1 MRENQQRWACAYL
14 LCAFSIAEDASC
26 TYPGNSYLES
36 GAQQMKM
43 DYTVAMQ
50 RAIALA
56 EKGLGKTAPN
66 PIVGAVIIDATGA
79 IVAEGF
85 HDRNKSKD
93 HAEVVAIK
101 AAGEKSKG
109 STIVV
114 TLEPCN
120 HTGSTDPCVQA
131 IIDAGITTVVF
142 AVTDPNEKAAGGAAA
157 LRAAGITV
165 IEGVLKDEAAF
176 SNRAWLMKIRKNR
189 PFFTWKVAA
198 TLDGKVAAADGTSK
212 WITNEASRADVQALR
227 RQADAILVGTNTVIA
242 DNPHLVPRGDF
253 EGFTNNP
260 IRVVCGEQELP
271 KDAQVFDDAAPT
283 VVVKSKDLDVLVE
296 KLNELGINHVFVEA
310 GPTLGSAMLD
320 GCLLDELIIYQAPSL
335 IGTGKHFFVFDYP
348 TTITDQ
354 MRMDHLGTQVF
365 DGDVKSVYRIRNG
378 E

>member
-1 MRENQQRWACAYL
+1 
-14 LCAFSIAEDASC
+14 
-26 TYPGNSYLES
+26 
-36 GAQQMKM
+36 MKM

-50 RAIALA
+50 RAIALS

-66 PIVGAVIIDATGA
+66 PIVGAVIIDSSGA

-85 HDRNKSKD
+85 HDRNTSKD

-101 AAGEKSKG
+101 AAGDKAKG
-109 STIVV
+109 STIIV

-120 HTGSTDPCVQA
+120 HTGSTGPCVQA
-131 IIDAGITTVVF
+131 IIDAGITTVVY
-142 AVTDPNEKAAGGAAA
+142 AVADPNKKAAGGTAA

-165 IEGVLKDEAAF
+165 VEGVLNDEAAF

-198 TLDGKVAAADGTSK
+198 TLDGKVATADGTSK
-212 WITNEASRADVQALR
+212 WITNEASRADVQVLR

-253 EGFTNNP
+253 DGFTSNP

-271 KDAQVFDDAAPT
+271 KDAQVFDDAAQT
-283 VVVKSKDLDVLVE
+283 VVVQSKDLDVLVE
-296 KLNELGINHVFVEA
+296 KLNELGVNHVFVEA

-320 GCLLDELIIYQAPSL
+320 GCLLDELIMYQAPSL
-335 IGTGKHFFVFDYP
+335 LGTGKHFFVFDYP

>member
-1 MRENQQRWACAYL
+1 
-14 LCAFSIAEDASC
+14 
-26 TYPGNSYLES
+26 
-36 GAQQMKM
+36 M

-50 RAIALA
+50 RAIALS

-66 PIVGAVIIDATGA
+66 PIVGAVIIDAAGLVIA
-79 IVAEGF
+79 GGF
-85 HDRNKSKD
+85 HDRNASSD

-101 AAGEKSKG
+101 AAGGKTQG
-109 STIVV
+109 CTIVV

-120 HTGSTDPCVQA
+120 HTGTTGPCVQT
-131 IIDAGITTVVF
+131 IIDAGITTVVY
-142 AVTDPNEKAAGGAAA
+142 AVADPNEKAAGGAAA

-165 IEGVLKDEAAF
+165 VEGVLKDEVAF

-212 WITNEASRADVQALR
+212 WITNETSRRDVQVLR
-227 RQADAILVGTNTVIA
+227 RQADAILVGTNTVIV
-242 DNPHLVPRGDF
+242 DNPHLIPRGDF
-253 EGFTNNP
+253 AGYANNP
-260 IRVVCGEQELP
+260 IRVICGEQELP
-271 KDAQVFDDAAPT
+271 KDSQVFDDAAQT

-320 GCLLDELIIYQAPSL
+320 GCLLDELIMYQAPTL
-335 IGTGKHFFVFDYP
+335 IGTGKHFFAFDYP

-354 MRMDHLGTQVF
+354 MRMDHLGTQVL
-365 DGDVKSVYRIRNG
+365 DGDVKSAYRIRNG
-378 E
+378 D

>member
-1 MRENQQRWACAYL
+1 
-14 LCAFSIAEDASC
+14 
-26 TYPGNSYLES
+26 
-36 GAQQMKM
+36 M

-66 PIVGAVIIDATGA
+66 PIVGAVIIDAAGN
-79 IVAEGF
+79 VVGEGF
-85 HDRNKSKD
+85 HDRVNSPD

-101 AAGEKSKG
+101 AAGNKSVG
-109 STIVV
+109 ATIVV

-120 HTGSTDPCVQA
+120 HTGTTGPCVQV

-142 AVTDPNEKAAGGAAA
+142 AVTDPNESAAGGAAA

-165 IEGVLKDEAAF
+165 VEGVLQDEAAF

-212 WITNEASRADVQALR
+212 WISNELSRADVQMLR

-242 DNPHLVPRGDF
+242 DDPHLIPRGDF
-253 EGFTNNP
+253 PGYGANP

-271 KDAQVFDDAAPT
+271 TDAKVFDNAAKT

-320 GCLLDELIIYQAPSL
+320 GCLLDELIMYQAPSL
-335 IGTGKHFFVFDYP
+335 LGTGKHFFAFDYP

-354 MRMDHLGTQVF
+354 MRMDHLSTQVL

>member
-1 MRENQQRWACAYL
+1 ME
-14 LCAFSIAEDASC
+14 
-26 TYPGNSYLES
+26 
-36 GAQQMKM
+36 
-43 DYTVAMQ
+43 YTVAMQ

-66 PIVGAVIIDATGA
+66 PIVGAVIIDAAGN
-79 IVAEGF
+79 IVGEGF
-85 HDRNKSKD
+85 HDRINSAD

-101 AAGEKSKG
+101 AAGSKSKG
-109 STIVV
+109 ATIVI

-120 HTGSTDPCVQA
+120 HTGSTGPCVQA

-142 AVTDPNEKAAGGAAA
+142 AVSDPNALAAGGADA

-165 IEGVLKDEAAF
+165 IAGVMKEEAAF
-176 SNRAWLMKIRKNR
+176 SNCAWLMKIKKGR

-198 TLDGKVAAADGTSK
+198 TLDGKVAASDGTSK
-212 WITNEASRADVQALR
+212 WITNETSRADVQVLR

-242 DNPHLVPRGDF
+242 DNPHLIPQGSFDGF
-253 EGFTNNP
+253 EANP
-260 IRVVCGEQELP
+260 IRIVCGEQELP
-271 KDAQVFDDAAPT
+271 ADAQVFDDAAQT

-296 KLNELGINHVFVEA
+296 KLNALGINHVFVEA
-310 GPTLGSAMLD
+310 GPTLGSSMLD
-320 GCLLDELIIYQAPSL
+320 ACLLDELIMYQAPTL
-335 IGTGKHFFVFDYP
+335 LGTGKHFFAFDYP

-354 MRMDHLGTQVF
+354 LRMDHISTQVL

>member
-1 MRENQQRWACAYL
+1 
-14 LCAFSIAEDASC
+14 
-26 TYPGNSYLES
+26 
-36 GAQQMKM
+36 M

-66 PIVGAVIIDATGA
+66 PIVGAVIVDSTGA
-79 IVAEGF
+79 ITAEGF
-85 HDRNKSKD
+85 HDRSKSSD
-93 HAEVVAIK
+93 HAEVVAMK
-101 AAGEKSKG
+101 AAGDRAKG
-109 STIVV
+109 STMVV

-120 HTGSTDPCVQA
+120 HTGSTGPCVQA

-142 AVTDPNEKAAGGAAA
+142 AVTDPNQKAAGGSAA

-212 WITNEASRADVQALR
+212 WITNEASRADVQLLR

-242 DNPHLVPRGDF
+242 DNPHLVPHGDF
-253 EGFTNNP
+253 PGYKSNP
-260 IRVVCGEQELP
+260 IRIVCGEQELP
-271 KDAQVFDDAAPT
+271 KNAQVFDNAAQT
-283 VVVKSKDLDVLVE
+283 IVVKSKDLDLLVE

-335 IGTGKHFFVFDYP
+335 LGTGKHFFAFDYP

-365 DGDVKSVYRIRNG
+365 DGDVKSIYRIRNG